1 MKHIYYIDPSTNNH
15 YSRTF
20 DLLSIHVHK
29 IEITR
34 LNTIAEIF
42 PILSNSQVQ
51 IDFLAIDVE
60 YMCALEESNY
70 FEIINTIKT
79 LIGYTVSRPEDGG
92 KPIKRNTKLLGLVG
106 DKTDTKLIRDL
117 LKLVDGFLV
126 KMGGDIGFDDVKNN
140 FNNIIKND
148 LSLPKVVSDRL
159 KKNNKLIKLTVKK
172 NTNEISL
179 TPRQQ
184 QIYSLVSTRGAS
196 NKVIA
201 KTLNISESTVKLHVS
216 AILKKYGVRNR
227 TQLAVFAAQQE
238 S

>member
-1 MKHIYYIDPSTNNH
+1 MKHIYYIDPTNDYYNK
-15 YSRTF
+15 TF
-20 DLLSIHVHK
+20 DLLNIHVSYSK
-29 IEITR
+29 ITR
-34 LNTIAEIF
+34 LNTIAEVF
-42 PILSNSQVQ
+42 PILSNCQLQV
-51 IDFLAIDVE
+51 DFLAIDVE
-60 YMCALEESNY
+60 YMCALEKPNY

-79 LIGYTVSRPEDGG
+79 LIGYTVYRPEDGG

-106 DKTDTKLIRDL
+106 DKTDTKLIKDL

-126 KMGGDIGFDDVKNN
+126 KMGGNIGFDDVTNN